1 MDATARGRYAPS
13 PTGPLHLGNVR
24 TALLAWLD
32 ARALGGAFVLR
43 MEDLDPQRSSG
54 ASAAQIAE
62 DLRWLGLDWDEGP
75 DTGGPHSPYE
85 QSSRAS
91 SYEEA
96 VRELVSR
103 GLAFP
108 CTCTRAEVARAA
120 SAPHA
125 GEDGPRYPG
134 TCREG
139 PRHPERLATASVRLR
154 VEPGEVAFADLV
166 VGAQAF
172 DVGGTVGD
180 FVVRRADGVAAYQL
194 AVAYDDAEMRIT
206 RVVRGGDLLASTSRQ
221 LLVYRAL
228 GRAPPAFAHVPLMVG
243 DDGHRLAKR
252 GGALS
257 VAELRARGVTPER
270 LVGFL
275 AGTAGIWDGRPV
287 AARELVAGFAL
298 GRVARAPAVVT
309 ERDIAALVD

>member
-1 MDATARGRYAPS
+1 MHAARGRYAPS

-32 ARALGGAFVLR
+32 ARALGGTFVLR

-54 ASAAQIAE
+54 ASAQGIID

-75 DTGGPHSPYE
+75 DVGGPHSPYD
-85 QSSRAS
+85 QSSRAHR
-91 SYEEA
+91 YDEA
-96 VRELVSR
+96 VQDLVHR

-134 TCREG
+134 TCRAG
-139 PRHPERLATASVRLR
+139 PSHPERLSTASIRLK
-154 VEPGEVAFADLV
+154 VEAGPIAFDDLV
-166 VGAQAF
+166 AGPQSF

-180 FVVRRADGVAAYQL
+180 FVIRRADGVAAYQL
-194 AVAYDDAEMRIT
+194 AVAYDDAEMEIT

-228 GRAPPAFAHVPLMVG
+228 GLVPPAFAHVPLMVG
-243 DDGHRLAKR
+243 EDGHRLAKR

-257 VAELRARGVTPER
+257 ITELRARGVTAER

-275 AGTAGIWDGRPV
+275 AKTAGLGNGTPT

-298 GRVARAPAVVT
+298 DRIGRAPAVVT
-309 ERDIAALVD
+309 TRDIEALVE